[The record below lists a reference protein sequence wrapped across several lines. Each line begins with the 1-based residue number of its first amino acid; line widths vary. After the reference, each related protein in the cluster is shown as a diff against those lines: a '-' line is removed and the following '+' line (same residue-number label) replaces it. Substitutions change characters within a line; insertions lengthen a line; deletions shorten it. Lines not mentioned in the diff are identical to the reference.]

1 MKFKTEA
8 SSDCPLCIPV
18 QILSGKWKI
27 NVVGLMMMNNEPW
40 RFTDLKNRLSITSK
54 VLSAV
59 LKELEEDGIIARSV
73 IDDTPVKVEYS
84 LTEEGIPRYSRINPL
99 EGIQDVVPALGTQPV
114 GRHVLPCADAKFDV
128 P

>member
-40 RFTDLKNRLSITSK
+40 RFTDLKNRLGITSK
-54 VLSAV
+54 VLSTV
-59 LKELEEDGIIARSV
+59 LKELEEDGVITRTV
-73 IDDTPVKVEYS
+73 IDDTPVRVEYS
-84 LTEEGIPRYSRINPL
+84 LTDEGITMKPFLTEMFKWGSEDITNRSETGN
-99 EGIQDVVPALGTQPV
+99 IQ
-114 GRHVLPCADAKFDV
+114 
-128 P
+128 